1 MSESVADKGYRDTT
15 VADVVRIARTSRRSF
30 YEHFDD
36 RDACY
41 LALFD
46 AVNDALMAEVAAAVK
61 PEHPWERQ
69 VDQALG
75 AYLDAVA
82 AQPGVRLIVHR
93 NPDAALK
100 GINPFDHGPLHTDLW
115 KTEGL
120 KQALDKYGFDA
131 AFGGARRDEEA
142 SRAKERVFSF
152 RAAGHR
158 WEPRRQRPEM
168 WQLLNGRLGKGE
180 TVRVFPLSNWTEG
193 DVWRYIAL
201 EKLDVVPLYFAAER
215 PVVTRNRQLI
225 VVDDERAERLRQD
238 HAALGVDLRGSDVH

>member
-1 MSESVADKGYRDTT
+1 MNAPDLPDRRQRLIAAMSESVADKGYRDTT

-82 AQPGVRLIVHR
+82 AQPALSQSFVREL
-93 NPDAALK
+93 PALGK
-100 GINPFDHGPLHTDLW
+100 AGSDRQLAVVERFARQLVGLVELGRREQPGLEAGPLTLDM
-115 KTEGL
+115 
-120 KQALDKYGFDA
+120 ALMIA
-131 AFGGARRDEEA
+131 GGIRELTVISIQQRRDVREVR
-142 SRAKERVFSF
+142 S
-152 RAAGHR
+152 AAA
-158 WEPRRQRPEM
+158 
-168 WQLLNGRLGKGE
+168 
-180 TVRVFPLSNWTEG
+180 
-193 DVWRYIAL
+193 DVIKA
-201 EKLDVVPLYFAAER
+201 
-215 PVVTRNRQLI
+215 I
-225 VVDDERAERLRQD
+225 
-238 HAALGVDLRGSDVH
+238 LRGAGRGAGTPA